1 MHEFEF
7 TLPYGYQDEYGDLH
21 QVGRMRL
28 ATARDEIEVWQTLQT
43 SNQAYLP
50 IILMSRVVTALGT
63 LPAHLLG
70 PNLFENLYAADM
82 AYLSELYLQLNSP
95 PEVRMG

>member
-7 TLPYGYQDEYGDLH
+7 TLPYGYQDELGNLH

-28 ATARDEIEVWQTLQT
+28 ATARDEIEAWQTLQN

-63 LPAHLLG
+63 LPPYALQ
-70 PNLFENLYAADM
+70 PALFENLYAADM
-82 AYLSELYLQLNSP
+82 AYLGELYLQLNSP
-95 PEVRMG
+95 PEVRIG